1 MRIVMMGMN
10 AESGG
15 RKQDEW
21 LKASAAENRMSG

>member
-21 LKASAAENRMSG
+21 LKTSVEKLMAL